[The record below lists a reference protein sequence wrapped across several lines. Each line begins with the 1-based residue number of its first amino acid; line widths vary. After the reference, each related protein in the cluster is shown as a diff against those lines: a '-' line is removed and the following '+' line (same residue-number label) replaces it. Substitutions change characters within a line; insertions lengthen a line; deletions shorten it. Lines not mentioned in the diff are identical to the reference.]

1 MENVMKTIA
10 SLAYTGKPTEE
21 IPMLSQSAR
30 IALEGLRNHIKVAR
44 ETEPV
49 KVYEIECSAVNV
61 VFVTTN
67 KDLTLDLAALKSN
80 LHLFARFVKL
90 AFDNLELNQLTLTYP
105 KENGQMK
112 GIFITRVQEYA
123 GPKTFVFNLSA
134 AH

>member
-1 MENVMKTIA
+1 MKTIA
-10 SLAYTGKPTEE
+10 SLSYTGQPTEE

-30 IALEGLRNHIKVAR
+30 IALEGLRNYIKVAR

-49 KVYEIECSAVNV
+49 KVYEIECSACNV
-61 VFVTTN
+61 VCVTTN
-67 KDLTLDLAALKSN
+67 KEIALELAALRSQ

-90 AFDNLELNQLTLTYP
+90 AFENLGLNQLTLTYP
-105 KENGQMK
+105 KDNGQMK
-112 GIFITRVQEYA
+112 GIFITRAQEHV